1 MVSTTRIPDPNRKE
15 LRNFGLTMA
24 GAIGGVFGLLVP
36 WLFDRVWPVWPWF
49 VATPFLLLGCIAP
62 DWLRRAYRAWMRIG
76 MLIGRMT
83 TPVILGLF
91 FYLVITPIGLVRRTI
106 NRNATYHRIDP
117 SAETYKV
124 TSQQPDSDHMERPF

>member
-1 MVSTTRIPDPNRKE
+1 
-15 LRNFGLTMA
+15 
-24 GAIGGVFGLLVP
+24 
-36 WLFDRVWPVWPWF
+36 
-49 VATPFLLLGCIAP
+49 
-62 DWLRRAYRAWMRIG
+62 MRIG

-106 NRNATYHRIDP
+106 NRNATYRRIDP

-124 TSQQPDSDHMERPF
+124 ISQQPDSDHMERPF